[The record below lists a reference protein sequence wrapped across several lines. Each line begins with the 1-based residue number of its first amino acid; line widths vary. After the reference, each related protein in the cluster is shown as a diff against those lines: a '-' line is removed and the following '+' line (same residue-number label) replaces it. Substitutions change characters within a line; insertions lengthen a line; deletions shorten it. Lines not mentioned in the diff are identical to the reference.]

1 MRIRRYRSRLW
12 TNNTVRL
19 RSRPNGMGGSRLTGR
34 TTGSTITR
42 SAVCQPISLLGGG
55 AMASPNQRLVQPAT
69 KSEADLGISFDGLIS
84 QAALSTALVS
94 VFRGKFCEAILPNR
108 NATTRHK
115 EQAIYEVCDEERS
128 SFFML
133 CGFLIV

>member
-42 SAVCQPISLLGGG
+42 SAVRQPVSFLGGG
-55 AMASPNQRLVQPAT
+55 AMASPNQRLVEPAT
-69 KSEADLGISFDGLIS
+69 KTEADLGVSFVGPLC
-84 QAALSTALVS
+84 QVAAGTALLAV
-94 VFRGKFCEAILPNR
+94 VQG
-108 NATTRHK
+108 
-115 EQAIYEVCDEERS
+115 YVCDAA
-128 SFFML
+128 
-133 CGFLIV
+133 